1 MHRNKDAILAQK
13 PLALTQK
20 IKLRWVVA
28 LSSLPLFGMVTA
40 FGIAPQTATDNIP
53 IKNVVET
60 LPIPSVAKPAEP
72 DMPFWRQE
80 RIQRGDTV
88 ATLLSRLNV
97 DEQEAIV
104 FLRTA
109 SNAKS
114 LRQLIPGKTVQA
126 KTTEDGELLWLR
138 YLNGNGT
145 QFVVEKAPDGF
156 VASEQ
161 PAQIEQRI
169 LMKSGEIVSSLFA
182 ATDAA
187 NVPDNIA
194 IQLADVFAS
203 DIDFHRD
210 LRKGDHFTVV
220 YEMSYSDGEPVKTGR
235 VLAAEFVNQ
244 DKAYRAVYFQAPDGS
259 GGFYTPEGKNLR
271 KAFLRSPL
279 EFSRISSG
287 FTNARYHP
295 VLKEWRAHRGIDYA
309 APTGARVRAT
319 ADGTVVVASQQG
331 GYGNLVIVH
340 HQGQY
345 TTAYGHLSAFAKG
358 LRKGMKVSQGDV
370 IGYVGMTGLATGP
383 HLHYEFRINDIQR
396 DPLRVAI
403 PAATPVAPQYLG
415 AFQASAK
422 PLLTRLEMLR
432 NTKLASL
439 D

>member
-1 MHRNKDAILAQK
+1 MHQNKSAILAQK
-13 PLALTQK
+13 PPAPTQK
-20 IKLRWVVA
+20 IKLRWVIA
-28 LSSLPLFGMVTA
+28 LSSLPLFGMVAA
-40 FGIAPQTATDNIP
+40 FGIAPQTAIDNIP
-53 IKNVVET
+53 VRNVVEA
-60 LPIPSVAKPAEP
+60 LSIPNAANSGP
-72 DMPFWRQE
+72 DMAFWRQE

-88 ATLLSRLNV
+88 AALLSRLNV
-97 DEQEAIV
+97 DDREAIDY
-104 FLRTA
+104 LRTA
-109 SNAKS
+109 NNAKS

-138 YLNGNGT
+138 YPNGNGT
-145 QFVVEKAPDGF
+145 QFVVEKAPNGF
-156 VASEQ
+156 VTSEQ
-161 PAQIEQRI
+161 PAQLEQRV

-187 NVPDNIA
+187 SIPDNVATQIA
-194 IQLADVFAS
+194 DIFAS

-210 LRKGDHFTVV
+210 LRKGDRFTVV
-220 YEMSYSDGEPVKTGR
+220 YETSYSDGEPVKTGR

-244 DKAYRAVYFQAPDGS
+244 GAAYRAIYFQAPDGS
-259 GGFYTPEGKNLR
+259 GGYYTPDGKNLR
-271 KAFLRSPL
+271 KAFLRSPI

-295 VLKEWRAHRGIDYA
+295 ILKEWRAHRGIDYA
-309 APTGARVRAT
+309 AAAGTRVKTT
-319 ADGTVVVASQQG
+319 ADGVVIFAGWQG
-331 GYGNLVIVH
+331 GYGNLVIMR

-345 TTAYGHLSAFAKG
+345 TTAYGHLSAFTKG
-358 LRKGMKVSQGDV
+358 LRKGTRVRQGDV

-383 HLHYEFRINDIQR
+383 HLHYEFRVNGVQR
-396 DPLRVAI
+396 DPLRVAM

-422 PLLTRLEMLR
+422 PLLARFELLR

>member
-20 IKLRWVVA
+20 IRLRWVVA
-28 LSSLPLFGMVTA
+28 LSSLPLFGMVAA
-40 FGIAPQTATDNIP
+40 FGIAPQNAVDNVP
-53 IKNVVET
+53 VTNVIEA
-60 LPIPSVAKPAEP
+60 LPIPSVANPAET
-72 DMPFWRQE
+72 DMALWRHE
-80 RIQRGDTV
+80 RVQRGDTV
-88 ATLLSRLNV
+88 AALLSRLNI
-97 DEQEAIV
+97 DGQEAID

-109 SNAKS
+109 STARS
-114 LRQLIPGKTVQA
+114 LRQLVPGKFVQA
-126 KTTEDGELLWLR
+126 KTSEDGELLWLS
-138 YLNGNGT
+138 YLNGSGT
-145 QFVVEKAPDGF
+145 QFVVEKGAGGF

-161 PAQIEQRI
+161 PAQLEQRI
-169 LMKSGEIVSSLFA
+169 VMKSGEIVSSLFA

-194 IQLADVFAS
+194 VQIADIFAS

-220 YEMSYSDGEPVKTGR
+220 YEISYSDGEPVKTGR

-244 DKAYRAVYFQAPDGS
+244 GKAYRAIYFQAPDGS

-287 FTNARYHP
+287 FSSARFHP

-309 APTGARVRAT
+309 APTGARVKAT
-319 ADGTVVVASQQG
+319 ADGTVVFAGRHG
-331 GYGNLVIVH
+331 GYGNLVIVQ

-345 TTAYGHLSAFAKG
+345 ITAYGHLSAFAKG
-358 LRKGMKVSQGDV
+358 LRKGMKVGQGDV

-383 HLHYEFRINDIQR
+383 HLHYEFRVNDVQR
-396 DPLRVAI
+396 DPLRVAM
-403 PAATPVAPQYLG
+403 PAATPVAPQFLG
-415 AFQASAK
+415 AFQTSAK
-422 PLLTRLEMLR
+422 PLLVRLEMLR